1 MYSIRKLEL
10 SSTKISLN
18 RCSSLG
24 LGITT
29 LQFFWGLYNV
39 LQLQEKNAL
48 LDIEAAELQLQK
60 ALDCRT
66 GEHDRE
72 SNSNEP
78 CTLKLTTA
86 LSPQQEFRRCL
97 VIGVILYTQ
106 LFLNLLDVYVYMILR
121 SATQK
126 ENIYK
131 CWLGLYLQISL
142 LTYNMIEIL
151 IVANNGVFDGS
162 SCLLAARA
170 TVRAISIEMI
180 CLFLREIEDKQEAD
194 AFLYIIL
201 IV

>member
-1 MYSIRKLEL
+1 MYNIRKIQLTP
-10 SSTKISLN
+10 TKISLN

-24 LGITT
+24 LGITI

-39 LQLQEKNAL
+39 CHLQEKNTL
-48 LDIEAAELQLQK
+48 LDIETAELQLQK
-60 ALDCRT
+60 ALDCRA
-66 GEHDRE
+66 GEQRE

-78 CTLKLTTA
+78 CTLKLNLA
-86 LSPQQEFRRCL
+86 PSPQQEFRRCL

-106 LFLNLLDVYVYMILR
+106 LFLNLLDVYLYMILR

-126 ENIYK
+126 ENICK

-180 CLFLREIEDKQEAD
+180 CLFLREIEDKQETD
-194 AFLYIIL
+194 LLLYIIL